1 MTEKT
6 TKPAPRRKP
15 AAQAAA
21 AKAPAVKAAPAK
33 AEARAKAPAA
43 PKPAASTT
51 PDFSVVVPVFDEGGA
66 APALA
71 REIAAAFGDRNYEM
85 VFVNDASRD
94 NTLQLLTELKAEM
107 PQLRV
112 LSHRKNSGQSRS
124 IRSGIIAARAPIIVT
139 MDGDGQ
145 NDPADAPRLA
155 ERLKAAPET
164 LALVGG
170 ERVKRQDSA
179 AKRYASKVGNGVR
192 NWLLKDGATD
202 TGCGLKAFRRE
213 AFLRLPYFDHIHRY
227 IPALMRREGYD
238 IAFEPVNHRHRETGV
253 SKYTNF
259 GRLKASVSDLLGV
272 MWLQTRGRNPQGVD
286 EA

>member
-6 TKPAPRRKP
+6 PAKGRKP
-15 AAQAAA
+15 AAAKTAP
-21 AKAPAVKAAPAK
+21 AKAPSARTAKAAPAPTS
-33 AEARAKAPAA
+33 AATAP
-43 PKPAASTT
+43 STT

-71 REIAAAFGDRNYEM
+71 REIAAAFGTRNYEI

-94 NTLQLLTELKAEM
+94 NTLELLTALKAEI

-124 IRSGIIAARAPIIVT
+124 VRSGILAARAPIIVT

-155 ERLKAAPET
+155 ERLKSAPQT
-164 LALVGG
+164 LAMVGG
-170 ERVKRQDSA
+170 ERVKRQDSN
-179 AKRYASKVGNGVR
+179 AKRFASKFGNGVR
-192 NWLLKDGATD
+192 GWLLKDGALD

-227 IPALMRREGYD
+227 LPALMIREGYD
-238 IAFEPVNHRHRETGV
+238 IVFEPVNHRHRETGV

-272 MWLQTRGRNPQGVD
+272 LWLQSRARLPGSVD

>member
-1 MTEKT
+1 MAT
-6 TKPAPRRKP
+6 TSPAPRRK
-15 AAQAAA
+15 
-21 AKAPAVKAAPAK
+21 APTASRAPDV
-33 AEARAKAPAA
+33 
-43 PKPAASTT
+43 SI
-51 PDFSVVVPVFDEGGA
+51 VVPVFDEGGA

-71 REIAAAFGDRNYEM
+71 REIAAAFAGRAHEI

-94 NTLQLLTELKAEM
+94 DTLARLTALKGEI

-112 LSHRKNSGQSRS
+112 LSHRRNSGQSRS
-124 IRSGIIAARAPIIVT
+124 IRTGVLAARGPIVVT

-155 ERLKAAPET
+155 DALMAAPED
-164 LALVGG
+164 LAMVGG

-179 AKRYASKVGNGVR
+179 AKKLASRIGNGVR
-192 NWLLKDGATD
+192 GRLLKDGAAD

-227 IPALMRREGYD
+227 LPALMIREGYR
-238 IAFEPVNHRHRETGV
+238 IAFQPVNHRHRQTGV
-253 SKYTNF
+253 SKYTNL

-272 MWLQTRGRNPQGVD
+272 LWLQSRARLPGGVD
-286 EA
+286 EV